1 MRVIE
6 LQSWPRRE
14 HFRLYSEMEFPH
26 VGICAQVDITDLWAK
41 RSQIDATPTIIL
53 VYVITKAANR
63 VPELR
68 QRIRGEQV
76 VEHNIAHPL
85 ITVLGGDDV
94 FGVTPL
100 TYDPHFTTF
109 ASQAAE
115 SIARARERP
124 SMADF
129 PHDQEGK
136 FARDDLLSI
145 TVIPRLAFTS
155 FSLTRRPQVDSIPL
169 LGLGKVLNERDRHR
183 LPFFVNVHHALV
195 DGLHISQFVE
205 YLEAESQEFA
215 GNFK

>member
-6 LQSWPRRE
+6 LNSWPRKE
-14 HFRLYSEMEFPH
+14 HFRLYSGMEFPH
-26 VGICAQVDITDLWAK
+26 VGICAQVDITDLWAN
-41 RSQIDATPTIIL
+41 RARAGASPTITL
-53 VYVITKAANR
+53 VYAITKAANR

-76 VEHNIAHPL
+76 IEHDIVHPL

-109 ASQAAE
+109 ASQASE
-115 SIARARERP
+115 SIARARESP
-124 SMADF
+124 SMTDF
-129 PHDQEGK
+129 PHNQEGK

-145 TVIPRLAFTS
+145 TVIPRLAFTA

-169 LGLGKVLNERDRHR
+169 LGLGKVLNEGDRHR

-205 YLEAESQEFA
+205 NIEAEAQDLGDTFR
-215 GNFK
+215 